1 MITPEKRKNLVLF
14 LIDQGGKD
22 ECEYTWSEILEI
34 LDIPRNNKTLKQ
46 ASDYWR
52 YYQKTGKITPED
64 SDNNEEDTSFQE
76 YEENKPPVDG
86 LKIKSVWQN
95 ANGKWLFSYTKESSD
110 EAVAQTCKK
119 ILDYINT
126 TVKPFRWAVE
136 TTPNAGAT
144 SDHQSIVLSDLHIGA
159 LVKQLSITPD
169 FNLGILDT
177 YLEEIVSIV
186 NSKKGKNNHIFIL
199 GDLIESFNGLNHK
212 NSWKGLVED
221 AYGADIII
229 TTYEILSRFINRLH
243 SVRSI
248 TIVGGN
254 HDRIHEHKE
263 VSEKG
268 DVAKIIS
275 YFLEKKFPSLDI
287 IYDDII
293 TSKEVDGINFVLTH
307 GHYGLLNK
315 NTLGELL
322 FSYGKQNMFNLLLS
336 GHIHS
341 RKSTYPDRMGIMKDF
356 AQYRHIVAPSIF
368 TGNFFSESSGWTS
381 SGGFLIITNKD
392 GLPLIED
399 IPLKQQL
406 KWR

>member
-1 MITPEKRKNLVLF
+1 
-14 LIDQGGKD
+14 
-22 ECEYTWSEILEI
+22 
-34 LDIPRNNKTLKQ
+34 
-46 ASDYWR
+46 
-52 YYQKTGKITPED
+52 
-64 SDNNEEDTSFQE
+64 
-76 YEENKPPVDG
+76 
-86 LKIKSVWQN
+86 
-95 ANGKWLFSYTKESSD
+95 
-110 EAVAQTCKK
+110 
-119 ILDYINT
+119 
-126 TVKPFRWAVE
+126 
-136 TTPNAGAT
+136 
-144 SDHQSIVLSDLHIGA
+144 
-159 LVKQLSITPD
+159 
-169 FNLGILDT
+169 
-177 YLEEIVSIV
+177 
-186 NSKKGKNNHIFIL
+186 
-199 GDLIESFNGLNHK
+199 LIESFNGLNHK

-399 IPLKQQL
+399 IPLKQEL
-406 KWR
+406 KWT

>member
-14 LIDQGGKD
+14 LIDRGGKD

-52 YYQKTGKITPED
+52 YYQKTGRITPED
-64 SDNNEEDTSFQE
+64 SDNSDEDTALQE
-76 YEENKPPVDG
+76 YEDNKPPVDG

-95 ANGKWLFSYTKESSD
+95 ASGKWLFSYTKESSD
-110 EAVAQTCKK
+110 EAVAQTCKN

-126 TVKPFRWAVE
+126 TVKPFRWSVE
-136 TTPNAGAT
+136 TTPNAEAT
-144 SDHQSIVLSDLHIGA
+144 SDHQAIVLSDLHIGA

-169 FNLGILDT
+169 FNLEILDT
-177 YLEEIVSIV
+177 YLDEIVSIV
-186 NSKKGKNNHIFIL
+186 NNKKDKNNHIFIL
-199 GDLIESFNGLNHK
+199 GDLIESFNGFNHK
-212 NSWKGLVED
+212 NSWKSLVED

-229 TTYEILSRFINRLH
+229 TTYEILSRFINKLN
-243 SVRSI
+243 SVKSI

-254 HDRIHEHKE
+254 HDRIHENKE

-275 YFLEKKFPSLDI
+275 YFLEKKFPSVDV
-287 IYDDII
+287 IYDDVI
-293 TSKEVDGINFVLTH
+293 TSKEVDGINYVMTH